1 LGKHPYKYYN
11 FDFQSK
17 EETTFIYYIVSFY
30 VFLNIAAFSV
40 YTIVIRTNVLKV
52 FFPEVDPMKVSK
64 KTITLTIGLLVII
77 CIVGLTLQEYIQYVL
92 DFTGGVF
99 GSMILFFL
107 PCMEVYSSR
116 KRVFRTGDVKNYI

>member
-1 LGKHPYKYYN
+1 M
-11 FDFQSK
+11 
-17 EETTFIYYIVSFY
+17 
-30 VFLNIAAFSV
+30 FLNIAAFSV

-64 KTITLTIGLLVII
+64 KTITLTVGLLVII

-107 PCMEVYSSR
+107 PCMEVYSAR
-116 KRVFRTGDVKNYI
+116 KRVFRAGDVKNYI